1 MFTCDGAHDHQDVD
15 SFPTR
20 RSSDLWYSAANAP
33 ARAASPTPMNPTPMN
48 FGARCRMIASPV
60 VDCVSLARER
70 SRLHLDAARA
80 DELGPP
86 ARVFLEEPGEFCGSE
101 ARRLGSL
108 RGELFP
114 DVGSRE
120 RPDDVLAQG
129 VDGFLRRPLGERE
142 PEPVGDEVIDALLER
157 G

>member
-1 MFTCDGAHDHQDVD
+1 
-15 SFPTR
+15 
-20 RSSDLWYSAANAP
+20 
-33 ARAASPTPMNPTPMN
+33 
-48 FGARCRMIASPV
+48 MIASPL
-60 VDCVSLARER
+60 VDYVSLARKR

-86 ARVFLEEPGEFCGSE
+86 ARFFLEEPGEFAGSE
-101 ARRLGSL
+101 VRRLGPL
-108 RGELFP
+108 RGELLP

-129 VDGFLRRPLGERE
+129 VDGFPRRALWERE

-157 G
+157 GRHAGKGCRALRRAHREAPRLASPDGR